1 MISRVYRKHQQIYKC
16 AKKTTRSA
24 RTLWLTQLVYQNL
37 SRRSTRHNL
46 VQITF
51 PFWRRK
57 EIWRATDTRPL
68 TYHKLI
74 NKALFAIASCYG
86 CRNGNT
92 PLNSK
97 TYRFFACSLQLK
109 NIKYDTDTTH
119 KKVFFWGGGCVQF
132 YSGWPNQCF
141 SRYNE
146 ICKFESRMRAGS
158 LDWVGYRKLIWKG
171 VYIEC
176 GM

>member
-86 CRNGNT
+86 CRNGDT

-119 KKVFFWGGGCVQF
+119 KKGFFLGGGGA
-132 YSGWPNQCF
+132 YSSIP
-141 SRYNE
+141 
-146 ICKFESRMRAGS
+146 AGQISAS
-158 LDWVGYRKLIWKG
+158 LGTTRFVNLKVECEQAHLIG
-171 VYIEC
+171 
-176 GM
+176 